1 MNLNPP
7 PPIVCRFCFRPMKI
21 ERETNSVIGGKNMS
35 AERSAGGA
43 PGSSGAPTVAVV
55 NLVLAL
61 RGDAMKRLGLDRS
74 VSSMS
79 GQ

>member
-1 MNLNPP
+1 M
-7 PPIVCRFCFRPMKI
+7 
-21 ERETNSVIGGKNMS
+21 IGGKDMS
-35 AERSAGGA
+35 ATRSGGGA

-79 GQ
+79 GDKRNTLDPLRTAPAISGTSCL